1 MSIHVVEMR
10 ALRLAHKRGEGPGPL
25 CHPVHGHAT
34 KQRLARAL
42 EQRFGFG
49 ALIYKA
55 LLLALHE
62 GLQAAAGNG
71 VHERAEILTE
81 PRDVW
86 ARATRP
92 RYRSKHPSRYCG
104 ITPQPAI
111 APRILSQARPDRV
124 FQHVPYLFP
133 QALCASKHMV
143 ERLILPD
150 ASGSP

>member
-25 CHPVHGHAT
+25 CHPVHGHGA
-34 KQRLARAL
+34 KERLARAL

-62 GLQAAAGNG
+62 RLQADAGNG

-92 RYRSKHPSRYCG
+92 RYRSKHPSRLLRDH
-104 ITPQPAI
+104 TTAAI

-124 FQHVPYLFP
+124 FQHVSYLFP
-133 QALCASKHMV
+133 PPLRASKHMV